1 MRTGLYQHQVGEIG
15 ISWATLTIYPVRH
28 PQKQPTIIPSD
39 DKNED
44 TESGVDKAAEK
55 ENGSGACLTC
65 LTQLKLNTII

>member
-1 MRTGLYQHQVGEIG
+1 M
-15 ISWATLTIYPVRH
+15 TLTIYLVCH

-39 DKNED
+39 DKNKD
-44 TESGVDKAAEK
+44 TESGADKTAEK